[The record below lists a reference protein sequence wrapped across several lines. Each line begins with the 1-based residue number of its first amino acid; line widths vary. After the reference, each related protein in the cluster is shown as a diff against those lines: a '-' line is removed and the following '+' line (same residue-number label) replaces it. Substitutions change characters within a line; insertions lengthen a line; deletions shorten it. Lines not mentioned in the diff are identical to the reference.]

1 MTQSA
6 TPTTPAP
13 DEDRPHKPADD
24 SEEVYFEG
32 SPLLR
37 AELGHVILWGLG
49 GAVLLA
55 IAVAN
60 KVKFKFDW
68 PWWVYLALVV
78 IAAIVT
84 FMPMMLRKTLR
95 YRITNYRIDIS
106 YGLLSRNTDTIELW
120 HVEDLRLHQSLL
132 NRMAGVGAITIMV
145 HDQTLPKFTLRG
157 LPKPQELC
165 QDAGAAGDCGEAA
178 TRGVEVGCGMT
189 QSSPI

>member
-1 MTQSA
+1 MTQNA
-6 TPTTPAP
+6 PPITP
-13 DEDRPHKPADD
+13 DNQPHKPADD

-60 KVKFKFDW
+60 LVYWKGHW
-68 PWWVYLALVV
+68 PWWIYPAMIL

-120 HVEDLRLHQSLL
+120 HVEDLRLHQSLI
-132 NRMAGVGAITIMV
+132 NRIAGVGAITIMV

-157 LPKPQELC
+157 LPKPQELFKMLE
-165 QDAGAAGDCGEAA
+165 QRVIAVKRQRGVLKLDAG
-178 TRGVEVGCGMT
+178 
-189 QSSPI
+189 